1 MNTRITTGVLATLL
15 GGITLL
21 LPGLGQAG
29 TIGYMDMC
37 GNDQAAHAAAIS
49 AAGHTPV
56 YVPVP
61 DSEALATLDGLSVT
75 NCDNGGFGTAYTD
88 HLAAITAAVNGGM
101 VLFVHDRTVTDAGS
115 ILPGGGGIQTARSF
129 AGGADIDFPAGS
141 PILTGPG
148 GVLNN
153 TSLDGGS
160 SSTHGFVYQASLPAG
175 GSVLATRPGLL
186 DEEGEGGFEGCDA
199 YGYTGTKLNW
209 CRNVCEKGYTGATL
223 DMWIHRW
230 VNKYHEDPPC
240 AGGPALPPQEMEGA
254 TVSYPYGE
262 GLVVYSTIP
271 LDYYLA
277 GSGGNPPRDNFNNVY
292 LPNVIGWAL
301 PAPILD

>member
-115 ILPGGGGIQTARSF
+115 ILLDTMTGVQTLIVNGIATASPGTNAAFSGVVTFSPDM
-129 AGGADIDFPAGS
+129 GGAIPEPGMWALM
-141 PILTGPG
+141 ILGFGFIG
-148 GVLNN
+148 GALRSRRN
-153 TSLDGGS
+153 S
-160 SSTHGFVYQASLPAG
+160 SVKT
-175 GSVLATRPGLL
+175 
-186 DEEGEGGFEGCDA
+186 
-199 YGYTGTKLNW
+199 
-209 CRNVCEKGYTGATL
+209 
-223 DMWIHRW
+223 
-230 VNKYHEDPPC
+230 
-240 AGGPALPPQEMEGA
+240 
-254 TVSYPYGE
+254 
-262 GLVVYSTIP
+262 
-271 LDYYLA
+271 
-277 GSGGNPPRDNFNNVY
+277 NFNF
-292 LPNVIGWAL
+292 A
-301 PAPILD
+301 

>member
-88 HLAAITAAVNGGM
+88 HLAAIIREA
-101 VLFVHDRTVTDAGS
+101 FRE
-115 ILPGGGGIQTARSF
+115 
-129 AGGADIDFPAGS
+129 
-141 PILTGPG
+141 
-148 GVLNN
+148 
-153 TSLDGGS
+153 
-160 SSTHGFVYQASLPAG
+160 SLPA
-175 GSVLATRPGLL
+175 
-186 DEEGEGGFEGCDA
+186 E
-199 YGYTGTKLNW
+199 W
-209 CRNVCEKGYTGATL
+209 
-223 DMWIHRW
+223 
-230 VNKYHEDPPC
+230 
-240 AGGPALPPQEMEGA
+240 MERQA
-254 TVSYPYGE
+254 
-262 GLVVYSTIP
+262 
-271 LDYYLA
+271 A
-277 GSGGNPPRDNFNNVY
+277 
-292 LPNVIGWAL
+292 
-301 PAPILD
+301 